1 MTTSA
6 TTSTTPDTP
15 TTHTAPLAVRGPLVR
30 FRADPFRTGNAA
42 ALEHEPDGLL
52 ICADGRI
59 TAAGPYAALRDRL
72 PAGTEPVHYPGHLI
86 TAGFV
91 DAHTHYVQM
100 EAVAAFGAEL
110 PDWLDHTYVAEERFA
125 DGAHARRVAASFCD
139 ELLRNGTT
147 TALAFAAVYPDS
159 ADALFEEAT
168 RRGMRIA
175 AGKVL
180 MDRNAPDALLD
191 TAQRAYDE
199 SAALIQR
206 WHGTGRNLYAITPRF
221 APASTPDQLEAA
233 RALHAAHPTTLVH
246 THIAEHPDEIPW
258 VRSLFPDRDGYLDV
272 YDHYGLLGPRT
283 VLAHGIH
290 LTAAERDRCARTG
303 TAVAHCPSSNLYLGS
318 GLFPL
323 REAKEGDHPLTVALG
338 TDIGAGTSFAL
349 LQTMRDAHRVA
360 KLRGYALDAVKAF
373 YLATRGGA
381 EALGLAGTIGSLTP
395 GQEADFTVLD
405 PRATP
410 LLADRTSRA
419 EDIED
424 LLFALCIL
432 GDDRTVR
439 ATYTAGRRAYDRDAA
454 TPFGAG

>member
-1 MTTSA
+1 MTTS
-6 TTSTTPDTP
+6 TSAAAPASTPASAP
-15 TTHTAPLAVRGPLVR
+15 TAVRGPLIR
-30 FRADPFRTGNAA
+30 FRADPFRTGNTD
-42 ALEHEPDGLL
+42 ALVHEADGLL
-52 ICADGRI
+52 ICEGGRI

-72 PAGTEPVHYPGHLI
+72 PPGTEPVHYSGHLI
-86 TAGFV
+86 TPGFI
-91 DAHTHYVQM
+91 DAHTHYVQK
-100 EAVAAFGAEL
+100 EAIAAFGAQL
-110 PDWLDHTYVAEERFA
+110 PDWLDRTYVTEERFA
-125 DGAHARRVAASFCD
+125 DGAHARRVASSFCD

-147 TALAFAAVYPDS
+147 TALVFASVHADS

-175 AGKVL
+175 AGKVW
-180 MDRNAPDALLD
+180 MDRNAPDTLLD

-199 SAALIQR
+199 SSSLIQR

-221 APASTPDQLEAA
+221 APTSTPDQLEAA
-233 RALHAAHPTTLVH
+233 GALRAAHPTTLVH
-246 THIAEHPDEIPW
+246 THISEHRDEIPW
-258 VRSLFPDRDGYLDV
+258 VSSLFPDRDGYLDV

-290 LTAAERDRCARTG
+290 LTPAERDHCARSG

-349 LQTMRDAHRVA
+349 LQTMRDAHQVA
-360 KLRGYALDAVKAF
+360 KLRDHTLDAVKSF

-381 EALGLAGTIGSLTP
+381 EALGLADAIGSLTP

-405 PRATP
+405 PQATP
-410 LLADRTSRA
+410 LLADRTTQA
-419 EDIED
+419 DTIED
-424 LLFALCIL
+424 LLFALTIL
-432 GDDRTVR
+432 GDDRAVR
-439 ATYTAGRRAYDRDAA
+439 ATYTAGRLAYDRDAE
-454 TPFGAG
+454 TPFMAD